1 LTRPIDSEEAISK
14 AVVTEALPLKD
25 DAQLTAGLRDLIV
38 HLHQGNKRLA
48 GALVDRVATTLNN
61 MMPAE
66 GEAPKPGQERLN
78 LTIAAI
84 GEARL
89 LMNENDM
96 WGAATA
102 ARDAAREWRA
112 KAGAEIA

>member
-1 LTRPIDSEEAISK
+1 MTRPIDSEETILK
-14 AVVTEALPLKD
+14 AVVAEALPLKD
-25 DAQLTAGLRDLIV
+25 EAQLTAGLRDLIV
-38 HLHQGNKRLA
+38 DLHQGNKRQA
-48 GALVDRVATTLNN
+48 GALVDRVVVTLNN
-61 MMPAE
+61 MLPT
-66 GEAPKPGQERLN
+66 GDEAPKPGQERLN
-78 LTIAAI
+78 LTIAAV

-112 KAGAEIA
+112 KAGAEVA

>member
-1 LTRPIDSEEAISK
+1 MTRPIDSEETISK
-14 AVVTEALPLKD
+14 TVVAEALPLKD
-25 DAQLTAGLRDLIV
+25 EAQLTAGLRDLIM
-38 HLHQGNKRLA
+38 HMHQGNKRQA
-48 GALVDRVATTLNN
+48 GALVDRVAATLNN
-61 MMPAE
+61 MMPAA
-66 GEAPKPGQERLN
+66 GEAPKPGQERLD

-89 LMNENDM
+89 LMAENDM
-96 WGAATA
+96 WGATTA